1 MQESVLKKFDITR
14 DGMEEVAAALRGE
27 FDEGLSRSDHTSSV
41 KMLITFVH
49 SLPNGSKEEEGD
61 FLALDLGGTNLR
73 VLLVK
78 IKDGKDTQTAVKK
91 SVLTEELITG
101 TQEVLF
107 DHIATEVA
115 SFVKEQNIETALPL
129 GFTFSFPVKQ
139 SSLTSGQRREGL
151 TQVVLCPRIVCMSRG
166 GGGWVWSLSVRV
178 GREGLA
184 GWTAS
189 RVDQLLY

>member
-1 MQESVLKKFDITR
+1 MQKFNIAK

-61 FLALDLGGTNLR
+61 FMALDLGGTNLR

-91 SVLTEELITG
+91 SVLSKELITK

-107 DHIATEVA
+107 NHIATEVA
-115 SFVKEQNIETALPL
+115 SFLKEQHIETVLPL
-129 GFTFSFPVKQ
+129 GLTFSFPVEQ
-139 SSLTSGQRREGL
+139 TSLTSGER
-151 TQVVLCPRIVCMSRG
+151 
-166 GGGWVWSLSVRV
+166 
-178 GREGLA
+178 
-184 GWTAS
+184 
-189 RVDQLLY
+189 

>member
-1 MQESVLKKFDITR
+1 MLQKFTITK

-61 FLALDLGGTNLR
+61 FMALDLGGTNLR

-91 SVLTEELITG
+91 SVLSKELITE

-107 DHIATEVA
+107 NHIATEVA
-115 SFVKEQNIETALPL
+115 SFLKEQHIETVLPL
-129 GFTFSFPVKQ
+129 GLTFSFPVEQ
-139 SSLTSGQRREGL
+139 TSLTSGERQ
-151 TQVVLCPRIVCMSRG
+151 
-166 GGGWVWSLSVRV
+166 
-178 GREGLA
+178 
-184 GWTAS
+184 
-189 RVDQLLY
+189 